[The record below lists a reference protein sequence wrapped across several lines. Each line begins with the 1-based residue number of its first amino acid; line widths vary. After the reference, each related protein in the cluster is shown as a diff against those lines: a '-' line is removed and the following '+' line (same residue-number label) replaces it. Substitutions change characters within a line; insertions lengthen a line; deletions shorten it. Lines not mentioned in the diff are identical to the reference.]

1 VSRLFLKGKVLTFL
15 TKAGAGRLTLAIFL
29 ASFNIGTAFAQ
40 SKTVQSTSK
49 ESARQQST
57 NQIVGATDQK
67 APEPTTSKVSEPAV
81 AKQQEPQIESF
92 VDGAVVPPAPVIIK
106 KTTNAIVIPALG
118 TVSKTEST
126 YETRPSS
133 KSNVSVGSIFGYRR
147 DPFTRRAKFHAG
159 VDIKARWG
167 DPVGAS
173 QSGIVTFAGWYHGYG
188 NMIVVSHGGGVTT
201 HYAHLSSFDVEI
213 GSRVQRGTIIG
224 RAGST
229 GRATS
234 PHLHYELRMD
244 GNALNPFQPLT
255 LEASSD
261 YFKQQQR
268 PTVDA
273 GRSDST
279 SLVAQPSNK

>member
-1 VSRLFLKGKVLTFL
+1 MTKTGARRFTVAILLT
-15 TKAGAGRLTLAIFL
+15 
-29 ASFNIGTAFAQ
+29 SFNIGIAFAQ
-40 SKTVQSTSK
+40 SQTVQNATK
-49 ESARQQST
+49 APVRQQST
-57 NQIVGATDQK
+57 NQIVGADDQK
-67 APEPTTSKVSEPAV
+67 SPESTKAAVSEPAHS
-81 AKQQEPQIESF
+81 AKLQEPQIESF
-92 VDGAVVPPAPVIIK
+92 IDGAVVPTAPVILK
-106 KTTNAIVIPALG
+106 KSTNSITIPALG
-118 TVSKTEST
+118 TATVSKTEPA
-126 YETRPSS
+126 YETRPSV

-188 NMIVVSHGGGVTT
+188 NLIVISHGGGVAT

-255 LEASSD
+255 LEATSD

-279 SLVAQPSNK
+279 SIVAQPLNK

>member
-1 VSRLFLKGKVLTFL
+1 MPRLFLKGKVL
-15 TKAGAGRLTLAIFL
+15 TKAGAGRLTLAILL

-40 SKTVQSTSK
+40 SQTVQSGSK
-49 ESARQQST
+49 EPARQQST
-57 NQIVGATDQK
+57 NQIVGATDQNST
-67 APEPTTSKVSEPAV
+67 EQPTTSKVSEPAV

-106 KTTNAIVIPALG
+106 KTTNAIMIPALG
-118 TVSKTEST
+118 IVSKTEST

-147 DPFTRRAKFHAG
+147 DPFTRRAKFHSG

-188 NMIVVSHGGGVTT
+188 NLIIVSHGGGVAT

-213 GSRVQRGTIIG
+213 GSRVQRGMIIG

-234 PHLHYELRMD
+234 PHLHYEVRLD
-244 GNALNPFQPLT
+244 GNALNPFQPIT
-255 LEASSD
+255 LEATSD
-261 YFKQQQR
+261 YFKQQR

-279 SLVAQPSNK
+279 SIVGQPQNK

>member
-1 VSRLFLKGKVLTFL
+1 M
-15 TKAGAGRLTLAIFL
+15 TKAGPGRLTLAILL
-29 ASFNIGTAFAQ
+29 ASFNIGTTFAQ
-40 SKTVQSTSK
+40 SQTVQNASK
-49 ESARQQST
+49 EPARQQST
-57 NQIVGATDQK
+57 NQIVGGATDQK
-67 APEPTTSKVSEPAV
+67 SPEPTTSKVAEPAA

-106 KTTNAIVIPALG
+106 KTTNAIMIPALG

-147 DPFTRRAKFHAG
+147 DPFTRRAKFHSG

-188 NMIVVSHGGGVTT
+188 NLIIVSHGGGVAT
-201 HYAHLSSFDVEI
+201 HYAHLSSFDVEL

-234 PHLHYELRMD
+234 PHLHYELRLD

-261 YFKQQQR
+261 YFKQQR

>member
-1 VSRLFLKGKVLTFL
+1 MPRLFLKGKVL

-40 SKTVQSTSK
+40 SQTVQSAAK
-49 ESARQQST
+49 EPARQQST

-67 APEPTTSKVSEPAV
+67 SPEQPTTSKVSEPAV

-106 KTTNAIVIPALG
+106 KTTNAIMIPALG

-147 DPFTRRAKFHAG
+147 DPFTRRAKFHSG

-188 NMIVVSHGGGVTT
+188 NLIIVSHGGGVAT

-234 PHLHYELRMD
+234 PHLHYEVRLD
-244 GNALNPFQPLT
+244 GNALNPFQPIT
-255 LEASSD
+255 LQATSD
-261 YFKQQQR
+261 YFKQQR

-279 SLVAQPSNK
+279 ALVAQPSNK

>member
-1 VSRLFLKGKVLTFL
+1 MLFLKGEVL
-15 TKAGAGRLTLAIFL
+15 TKAGAVRFTLAIL
-29 ASFNIGTAFAQ
+29 ISSFTTATTFAQ
-40 SKTVQSTSK
+40 SQVVQSASK
-49 ESARQQST
+49 EPSRQQST
-57 NQIVGATDQK
+57 NQIVSA
-67 APEPTTSKVSEPAV
+67 AEPKSTESTTSVPESARSVK
-81 AKQQEPQIESF
+81 QEPQIESF
-92 VDGAVVPPAPVIIK
+92 SDGAVVPPAPVILK
-106 KTTNAIVIPALG
+106 KSTNAIMIPALG
-118 TVSKTEST
+118 TATVSKTEPA
-126 YETRPSS
+126 YETRPSV

-188 NMIVVSHGGGVTT
+188 NLIIVSHGGGVTT
-201 HYAHLSSFDVEI
+201 HYAHLSSFDVEV
-213 GSRVQRGTIIG
+213 GSRVERGTIIG

-234 PHLHYELRMD
+234 PHLHYEVRMD

-255 LEASSD
+255 LDASSD
-261 YFKQQQR
+261 YFKQQR

-279 SLVAQPSNK
+279 SIVAQPQN

>member
-1 VSRLFLKGKVLTFL
+1 MTKSGVS
-15 TKAGAGRLTLAIFL
+15 RLTLAIFF

-40 SKTVQSTSK
+40 SQVVQSTST
-49 ESARQQST
+49 EPTRQQST
-57 NQIVGATDQK
+57 NQIVGAPEQK
-67 APEPTTSKVSEPAV
+67 SSLPTSKVSEPTPV
-81 AKQQEPQIESF
+81 VKQEPQIESF

-126 YETRPSS
+126 YEARPSS

-188 NMIVVSHGGGVTT
+188 NLIVVSHGGGVAT
-201 HYAHLSSFDVEI
+201 HYAHLSSFDVEL

-234 PHLHYELRMD
+234 PHLHYELRLD

-261 YFKQQQR
+261 YFKQQQQR
-268 PTVDA
+268 PSVNA
-273 GRSDST
+273 GRSDSA
-279 SLVAQPSNK
+279 SMVAQPPNK

>member
-1 VSRLFLKGKVLTFL
+1 VPRLFLKGKVL
-15 TKAGAGRLTLAIFL
+15 TKAGAGRLTLAILL

-40 SKTVQSTSK
+40 SQTVQSASK
-49 ESARQQST
+49 EPAQQQST

-67 APEPTTSKVSEPAV
+67 SPEQPTTSKVSEPAV

-106 KTTNAIVIPALG
+106 KTTNAIMIPALG

-147 DPFTRRAKFHAG
+147 DPFTRRAKFHSG

-173 QSGIVTFAGWYHGYG
+173 KSGIVTFAGWYHGYG
-188 NMIVVSHGGGVTT
+188 NLIIVSHGGGVAT

-234 PHLHYELRMD
+234 PHLHYEVRLD
-244 GNALNPFQPLT
+244 GNALNPFQPIT
-255 LEASSD
+255 LEATSD
-261 YFKQQQR
+261 YFKQQR